1 MTFYIIYF
9 WRYTLKYLKKK
20 EASLLILGC
29 WLVYTAAYIGRL
41 DYSASMVKIISELGI
56 TNDQG
61 GLVYSCFALTY
72 GIGQLVNGILCKR
85 YNPKFVITGALLVSA
100 IVNIFM
106 PLSGDFRVMAG
117 LWLVNGIVQSMLF
130 SLLIRTLSRNIA
142 SHTISKA
149 IYVMSST
156 VAAGTASAYGL
167 SALFVALGAW
177 KITFFVAAALLTAA
191 AITWVCIMTKVEK
204 AIKNGETEED
214 ELAALKKDT
223 NAAVSG
229 KSRAGA
235 IFFATLV
242 FVAITAI
249 ANGFIKDGVNNWLP
263 KILRDEFSVPD
274 SLSIIL
280 TLLLPLFSILGS
292 FIARNLYL
300 KLKNHLFINGI
311 FYSIAFT
318 LALTVYLIYP
328 LRTVAFTMVLFIG
341 LACMMAAINNVITSM
356 FPLDNRDKMDSGL
369 LAGLLDTLCY
379 VGSSAA
385 GTLLGKM
392 SQSMGWS
399 SVLVTLFIFA
409 GVAAT
414 ICLSFSVLTKR
425 KA

>member
-1 MTFYIIYF
+1 M
-9 WRYTLKYLKKK
+9 KYLKKK
-20 EASLLILGC
+20 QANLLIFGC

-41 DYSASMVKIISELGI
+41 DYSASIVKIISELGI

-72 GIGQLVNGILCKR
+72 GIGQLVNGLMCKR
-85 YNPKFVITGALLVSA
+85 YNPKFVITGALGVSA
-100 IVNIFM
+100 VVNLFM
-106 PLSGDFRVMAG
+106 TLSGDFRVMAA
-117 LWLVNGIVQSMLF
+117 LWLINGIVQSMLF

-142 SHTISKA
+142 SNTLSKA

-167 SALFVALGAW
+167 SALFVALDMW
-177 KITFFVAAALLTAA
+177 KITFFVASALLIAA
-191 AITWVCIMTKVEK
+191 AITWVCIMTQVEK
-204 AIKNGETEED
+204 AVKNGDVEED
-214 ELAALKKDT
+214 ELAKLKEDN
-223 NAAVSG
+223 NAAIDK
-229 KSRAGA
+229 KSQAGA
-235 IFFATLV
+235 MFIATLV
-242 FVAITAI
+242 FVAVTAV

-263 KILRDEFSVPD
+263 KILRDEFGVAD

-280 TLLLPLFSILGS
+280 TLLLPVFSIFGS
-292 FIARNLYL
+292 IIARKLYL

-311 FYSIAFT
+311 FYSVAFLLSIT
-318 LALTVYLIYP
+318 IFLIYP

-392 SQSMGWS
+392 SQSLGWS
-399 SVLVTLFIFA
+399 SVLTTLFIFA
-409 GVAAT
+409 GISAAV
-414 ICLSFSVLTKR
+414 CLAVSVFTK
-425 KA
+425 KKTK

>member
-1 MTFYIIYF
+1 M
-9 WRYTLKYLKKK
+9 KYLKKK
-20 EASLLILGC
+20 EAGLLILGC
-29 WLVYTAAYIGRL
+29 WLAYTTAYIGRL

-72 GIGQLVNGILCKR
+72 GVGQLINGLMCKR
-85 YNPKFVITGALLVSA
+85 YNPKFVITGALGVSA
-100 IVNIFM
+100 VVNLLM
-106 PLSGDFRVMAG
+106 PLSEDWRVMAA

-142 SHTISKA
+142 SNTLSKA

-167 SALFVALGAW
+167 SALFVAFDMW
-177 KITFFVAAALLTAA
+177 KVTFFAASALLVTA
-191 AITWVCIMTKVEK
+191 AITWVCIMTRVEK
-204 AIKNGETEED
+204 AIKNGDVEED
-214 ELAALKKDT
+214 ELTKLKED
-223 NAAVSG
+223 NNISLG
-229 KSRAGA
+229 QKSRAGV
-235 IFFATLV
+235 IFIVTLV
-242 FVAITAI
+242 FIAVTAV

-263 KILRDEFSVPD
+263 KILRDEFGVAD

-280 TLLLPLFSILGS
+280 TLLLPVFSFFGS
-292 FIARNLYL
+292 IIARKLYI

-311 FYSIAFT
+311 FYSV
-318 LALTVYLIYP
+318 ALVLSLTIFLIYP
-328 LRTVAFTMVLFIG
+328 LRTVPFTMILFIG

-392 SQSMGWS
+392 SQNLGWS
-399 SVLVTLFIFA
+399 SVLMTLFIFA
-409 GVAAT
+409 GASAVV
-414 ICLSFSVLTKR
+414 CLAVSVFTKK
-425 KA
+425 KAK

>member
-1 MTFYIIYF
+1 M
-9 WRYTLKYLKKK
+9 KYLKKK

-100 IVNIFM
+100 LVNMLM

-117 LWLVNGIVQSMLF
+117 LWLVNGIVQSMLY
-130 SLLIRTLSRNIA
+130 SLIIRTLSRNIA

-167 SALFVALGAW
+167 SALFVALDAW
-177 KITFFVAAALLTAA
+177 RITFFVAAAVLVGAA
-191 AITWVCIMTKVEK
+191 VTWVFIMTRIEK
-204 AIKNGETEED
+204 AVKNGETEED
-214 ELAALKKDT
+214 ELADLKKAT
-223 NAAVSG
+223 NAAISG
-229 KSRAGA
+229 KSRAGTL
-235 IFFATLV
+235 FFATLV
-242 FVAITAI
+242 FVAVTAI

-263 KILRDEFSVPD
+263 KILRDEFAVTD

-280 TLLLPLFSILGS
+280 TLFLPIFSILGS

-300 KLKNHLFINGI
+300 RLKNHLLINGI
-311 FYSIAFT
+311 LYTVAFT

-328 LRTVAFTMVLFIG
+328 LRTVIFTMVLFTC

-392 SQSMGWS
+392 SQSMGWE
-399 SVLVTLFIFA
+399 SVLMTLFILA
-409 GVAAT
+409 GVAAV
-414 ICLSFSVLTKR
+414 ICLSFSVLTRR
-425 KA
+425 KAK

>member
-1 MTFYIIYF
+1 M
-9 WRYTLKYLKKK
+9 KYLKKK

-177 KITFFVAAALLTAA
+177 KITFFVAAVLLTAA

-223 NAAVSG
+223 NAAISG

-235 IFFATLV
+235 VFFATLV

-292 FIARNLYL
+292 LIARNLYL

-311 FYSIAFT
+311 FYSVAFA

-379 VGSSAA
+379 VGSSTA
-385 GTLLGKM
+385 GTLLGVM
-392 SQSMGWS
+392 SQNLGWE
-399 SVLVTLFIFA
+399 SVLITLFA
-409 GVAAT
+409 LACTACV
-414 ICLSFSVLTKR
+414 ICLSFSFATK
-425 KA
+425 KK